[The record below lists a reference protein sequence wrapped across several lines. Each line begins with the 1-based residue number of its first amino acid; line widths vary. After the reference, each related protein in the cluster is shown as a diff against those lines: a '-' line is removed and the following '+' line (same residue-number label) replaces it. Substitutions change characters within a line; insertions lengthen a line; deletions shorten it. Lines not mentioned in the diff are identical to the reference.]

1 MGLLDRP
8 GECLKLPRPNFKKEI
23 KMQFTLEQDR
33 FELSK
38 STYMQVYFNE

>member
-8 GECLKLPRPNFKKEI
+8 GESLKLPRLNFKKDI
-23 KMQFTLEQDR
+23 NIQFTLEQHR